1 LNRCPLCKERLPA
14 GARRCAA
21 CGADLAPA
29 AAAPSVLLEKDRSAE
44 TSVALYA
51 NSHEREQVWR
61 KGMNS
66 DHVLAAMR
74 ALVVNHAAGRNIRAD
89 LETVRVYYAL
99 AGEDRRVPVR
109 EKDPTLVV
117 RALEILIDSG
127 VQIRLSR
134 KRKKAAGKGR
144 VPPRGL
150 LPSGEQD

>member
-1 LNRCPLCKERLPA
+1 
-14 GARRCAA
+14 
-21 CGADLAPA
+21 
-29 AAAPSVLLEKDRSAE
+29 VLLEKDRSAE

-74 ALVVNHAAGRNIRAD
+74 ALVVNHAAGRDIRRD
-89 LETVRVYYAL
+89 LEAVRVYYAL
-99 AGEDRRVPVR
+99 AGEERRAPVR
-109 EKDPTLVV
+109 EKDPVLVV

-127 VQIRLSR
+127 TRIPLTR
-134 KRKKAAGKGR
+134 KRKKAGR
-144 VPPRGL
+144 GARRPVRGL